1 MLGKASDR
9 CLAFVDL
16 LCSSFPFESFESC
29 PAVRLCMLWRVLTGI
44 LTCFPIMSQLI
55 HSSNPGRLCS
65 AALLFFFQGEG
76 KSASRELHVQEPSA
90 ASSMARR
97 FRGFGGH
104 ARWSSMIQSNM
115 SNMSNICPTETIEIQ
130 STYSMKQHYDIH
142 WHSILVHICSYLF
155 KVFIWS
161 LSLFISVFISGSVP
175 GSQVQVLEEVL
186 DESQGKHPEQLGA
199 MARLLNRLNLLNPWS
214 PWSHGQSDCRPEQLR

>member
-142 WHSILVHICSYLF
+142 WHSILVHICSRCLFGLYLC
-155 KVFIWS
+155 
-161 LSLFISVFISGSVP
+161 LSLCLSLVQFLDLRCKSWKRSWTSRRGSIQSSLAPWRGCWIGWICWIHGV
-175 GSQVQVLEEVL
+175 
-186 DESQGKHPEQLGA
+186 HGA
-199 MARLLNRLNLLNPWS
+199 MANRIVGLSSW
-214 PWSHGQSDCRPEQLR
+214 DKLR

>member
-44 LTCFPIMSQLI
+44 LKCFPIMSQII

-115 SNMSNICPTETIEIQ
+115 SNMSNMSNRNYRNSVNIQHETALW
-130 STYSMKQHYDIH
+130 HVL
-142 WHSILVHICSYLF
+142 WHSLTLYSCSYLF
-155 KVFIWS
+155 IFVQGVY
-161 LSLFISVFISGSVP
+161 LVFISVYLCVYLWFSSWIRSGASLGRGFGRVAGEASRAAWRHGAAAVESV
-175 GSQVQVLEEVL
+175 
-186 DESQGKHPEQLGA
+186 ESVES
-199 MARLLNRLNLLNPWS
+199 MEPW
-214 PWSHGQSDCRPEQLR
+214 PIGL